1 MSTLKEVAVVSGK
14 GGTGKTTVSL
24 SLAALM
30 TEGVI
35 VDADVDAPNMHIL
48 LQPAREETH
57 LFKGGFVAK
66 IEEELC
72 TGCRRCQEL
81 CRFEA
86 VVHREE
92 TNTCRV
98 DPVACDG
105 CGLCEIA
112 CPNGAVKMVEKEVG
126 WWYRSNTR
134 HGPFFHALL
143 YPGED
148 NSGKLVTQIRTA
160 AQEFA
165 KKKGLKRILIDGP
178 PGIGCP
184 VISSLTGVEKALI
197 VVEPTP
203 SGLHDAERIFEL
215 TTTFQLKPYLL
226 VNRFDVNEG
235 LSEEIEEWCRKRGI
249 EPVGRIP
256 LDPNIP
262 RLIREGRLPLE
273 SGGEIRTV
281 FEEIYRKLFE

>member
-1 MSTLKEVAVVSGK
+1 VECLQR
-14 GGTGKTTVSL
+14 L
-24 SLAALM
+24 S
-30 TEGVI
+30 
-35 VDADVDAPNMHIL
+35 
-48 LQPAREETH
+48 
-57 LFKGGFVAK
+57 
-66 IEEELC
+66 
-72 TGCRRCQEL
+72 
-81 CRFEA
+81 
-86 VVHREE
+86 
-92 TNTCRV
+92 
-98 DPVACDG
+98 CDG
-105 CGLCEIA
+105 CSLCHLA
-112 CPNGAVKMVEKEVG
+112 CPVSAVKMVQKEVG
-126 WWYRSNTR
+126 HWYRSNTR
-134 HGPFFHALL
+134 HGPLFHALL
-143 YPGED
+143 HPGED

-184 VISSLTGVEKALI
+184 VVSSLTGVEKALI